1 MPTFDTPR
9 LHLRPLDASD
19 EALYCRLY
27 CDPDV
32 MRHIGTPLSP
42 EAARAAFATVIGL
55 MRRDAPTMQVW
66 VMRDRAFGADVGILA
81 LIRHADMPDAREIGA
96 MLLVEGQGR
105 GFAVEA
111 QTALLDWVFDAQGVR
126 TVWSRNAPG
135 NAAAAGVRLKLGF
148 VRAPDGPGEG
158 GEVRWQMSRERWHA
172 ARLARGGKA

>member
-9 LHLRPLDASD
+9 LHLRPLGASD

-32 MRHIGTPLSP
+32 MRHIGAPLSA
-42 EAARAAFATVIGL
+42 EAARTAFATVIGL

-66 VMRDRAFGADVGILA
+66 VMHDRAAGADVGILA
-81 LIRHADMPDAREIGA
+81 LISHADMPDAREIGA
-96 MLLVEGQGR
+96 MLLFEGQGR

-111 QTALLDWVFDAQGVR
+111 QMALLDWVFDAQGVR
-126 TVWSRNAPG
+126 AVWSRNAPG

-148 VRAPDGPGEG
+148 LRARDGPGDA
-158 GEVRWQMSRERWHA
+158 GEVHWRMSRERWIA
-172 ARLARGGKA
+172 ARLARDGKT